1 MTEFNIDE
9 LLKKL
14 NELEGELKASKKYGL
29 VWDKENTREDV
40 VLKCE
45 QNIPILINEIEK
57 NIVKGHHNNIL
68 IEGDNFHSLSCLSYI
83 LKNKIDVIYIDPP
96 YNTGKDSPDRGFV
109 YNDKRVDENDT
120 YKHSKWLN
128 FMFSRLTLAYEL
140 LSDSGTI
147 FISIDDHEAAQLKLL
162 CDQIFGPKH
171 FITMIPRISKPQ
183 RANQE
188 QYMDVSH
195 DYILAYSRAEDFN
208 HITDREYDES
218 KVKVDSIGRYI
229 PGDTKAILADKSKG
243 YSAGGDYDFEYNGK
257 IYKPVDKNGY
267 RNRWLWT
274 KPRMEAAAKLGILV
288 ETKNSLRMQLYLDKK
303 FDDKTNTMV
312 DKDTRLLFHTS
323 DFMTDNSY
331 SNANGVND
339 LQNISEEINRKF
351 NNPKPVALIKK
362 LISFCQNKDCLVLD
376 FFAGSGTTGQAVLE
390 LNNEDGGNRRFILC
404 TNNENNICDEVTY
417 PRIKTVLTGTRV
429 DGSKYSDGLNA
440 NLFFYRTDFISDEKN
455 VEQAKYNLVEKVDSL
470 LCISENI
477 FSLKERGDY
486 FSHYCDSNRHLF
498 IYSDYYSENKWNAF
512 KKLVLSATGEKI
524 VYVYS
529 SDNEI
534 DESLISGK
542 DVSIKPIPAKIYEIY
557 KEIVEDIKR
566 NK

>member
-1 MTEFNIDE
+1 MSEFNIDE
-9 LLKKL
+9 LLKQI
-14 NELEGELKASKKYGL
+14 NELEAELKSTKKYGL
-29 VWDKENTREDV
+29 VWDKESEKEEV

-45 QNIPILINEIEK
+45 KEIPILIADSNK
-57 NIVKGHHNNIL
+57 NIIRGELNNVL
-68 IEGDNFHSLSCLSYI
+68 IEGDNFHSLTCLNYVY
-83 LKNKIDVIYIDPP
+83 KGQIDFIYIDPP
-96 YNTGKDSPDRGFV
+96 YNTGKDSLDRGFV
-109 YNDKRVDENDT
+109 YNDKRVDENDS

-128 FMFSRLTLAYEL
+128 FMSSRLKLAHDL
-140 LSDSGTI
+140 LSNDGTI
-147 FISIDDHEAAQLKLL
+147 FISIDDHEASELKLL
-162 CDQIFGPKH
+162 CDQIFGPGH

-183 RANQE
+183 RASQE

-195 DYILAYSRAEDFN
+195 DYILAYSKAEDFN

-218 KVKVDSIGRYI
+218 KVKVDAIGHYI

-288 ETKNSLRMQLYLDKK
+288 ETKTSLRMQLYLDKK

-362 LISFCQNKDCLVLD
+362 LISFCQNKECIVLD

-390 LNNEDGGNRRFILC
+390 LNKEDGGKRRFILC
-404 TNNENNICDEVTY
+404 TNNENNICTDVTY
-417 PRIKTVLTGTRV
+417 PRTKTVITGKRI
-429 DGSKYSDGLNA
+429 DGSKYSDGIA
-440 NLFFYRTDFISDEKN
+440 SNLYYFKTGFIDDGAN
-455 VEQAKYNLVEKVDSL
+455 VEQAKYSLVEKVDSL

-477 FSLKERGDY
+477 FSEVERNDY
-486 FSHYCDSNRHLF
+486 SCHYTDGNRHLF
-498 IYSDYYSENKWNAF
+498 IYNDYYNETKFSEF
-512 KKLVLSATGEKI
+512 KSRVEKTGGERI
-524 VYVYS
+524 VYIFS
-529 SDNEI
+529 SENEI
-534 DESLISGK
+534 DSNLIGGK
-542 DVSIKPIPAKIYEIY
+542 NMIVKPIPAKIYEIY
-557 KEIVEDIKR
+557 KEIVETIKR
-566 NK
+566 G